1 MPMDRRIT
9 NTVSLLALLITVS
22 LTAAM
27 PTYAQGAQHNE
38 TDVAFAKRMA
48 VRLERV
54 EKQAEQFEEMIKKM
68 GQQASRDQLT
78 RPDDQFGQQ
87 DRMPGGDPQSDYRRA
102 GMKMRSARKKAGKE
116 REKLADL
123 QRSGSSIEPSDRD
136 RIEATVSNLERGI
149 ADMEH
154 DIRLR
159 RF

>member
-1 MPMDRRIT
+1 MVRRLT

-22 LTAAM
+22 LIAAT
-27 PTYAQGAQHNE
+27 PAYAQGVQHNE
-38 TDVAFAKRMA
+38 TDIAFAKRMA
-48 VRLERV
+48 ARLERV
-54 EKQAEQFEEMIKKM
+54 EKQAERIEEMIKKM
-68 GQQASRDQLT
+68 GQQASRDELT

-87 DRMPGGDPQSDYRRA
+87 DRIPRGDPQSDYRRA
-102 GMKMRSARKKAGKE
+102 GMKMRSARKKAEKE
-116 REKLADL
+116 REKLANL

-136 RIEATVSNLERGI
+136 RIEATVTNLERNV